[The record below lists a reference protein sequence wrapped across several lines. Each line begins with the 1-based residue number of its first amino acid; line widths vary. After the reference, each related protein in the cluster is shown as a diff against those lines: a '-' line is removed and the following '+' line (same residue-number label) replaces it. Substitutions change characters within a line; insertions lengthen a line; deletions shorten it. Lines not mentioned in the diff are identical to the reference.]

1 MRITAALGTIL
12 GLFISLQG
20 HSAERSFRVFESKL
34 ITPLVDRFYG
44 QDGNAFGTVF
54 CSPQAP
60 QVMFVDSRVRDLDGK
75 TFYFDSLDAC
85 DKGRTQARQ
94 LSQKCVVELVLDQ
107 ETQGAQIRLSQ
118 CLGN

>member
-1 MRITAALGTIL
+1 MRFATFLVTIL
-12 GLFISLQG
+12 GLLTSLQG
-20 HSAERSFRVFESKL
+20 HSAERTFRVFESKR

-54 CSPQAP
+54 CNPQAA
-60 QVMFVDSRVRDLDGK
+60 QVMFVDSRVGDLDGK
-75 TFYFDSLDAC
+75 TFYFESVEAC

-107 ETQGAQIRLSQ
+107 ETQGAQVRLSQ

>member
-1 MRITAALGTIL
+1 MRFMAFFVTIL
-12 GLFISLQG
+12 GVFVSLQG
-20 HSAERSFRVFESKL
+20 HSAERSFRVFETKR
-34 ITPLVDRFYG
+34 ITPLVDRFFG

-54 CSPQAP
+54 CHPQAP
-60 QVMFVDSRVRDLDGK
+60 QVMFVDSRVGDLDGK
-75 TFYFDSLDAC
+75 TFYFESLEAC

-107 ETQGAQIRLSQ
+107 ETQGAQVRLSQ